1 MRDIVLED
9 SRKTEH
15 VQIGEIATETVT
27 VVVFPVFPVV
37 ALKTGRTSLSL

>member
-1 MRDIVLED
+1 
-9 SRKTEH
+9 
-15 VQIGEIATETVT
+15 VQIGETAAETVT